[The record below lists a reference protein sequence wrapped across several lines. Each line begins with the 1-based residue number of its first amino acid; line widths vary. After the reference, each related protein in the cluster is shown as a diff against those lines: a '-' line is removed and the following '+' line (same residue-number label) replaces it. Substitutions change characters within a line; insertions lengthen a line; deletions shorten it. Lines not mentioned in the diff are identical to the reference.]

1 LASIR
6 FVFFQHSC
14 NKPRFLY
21 VLCNE
26 TPASGQYLQYM
37 LILFMVLSMTEE
49 QEAKDAFEGKKLY
62 KIKLN
67 DTGNKQTYFPNK
79 FWISFLN
86 FETLNFF
93 FVTCINTV

>member
-1 LASIR
+1 
-6 FVFFQHSC
+6 
-14 NKPRFLY
+14 
-21 VLCNE
+21 
-26 TPASGQYLQYM
+26 
-37 LILFMVLSMTEE
+37 MTEE